1 MPIRRSGI
9 AGPYVS
15 AASGEA
21 ITALDW
27 NGNPSGRRAIVFVTG
42 VSVAPPTAYP
52 MTYIWKVFQR
62 NQVSGVGD
70 GSRYYTTFFH
80 GPYGVFTGG
89 NNYYGCHPY
98 PVPPEIP
105 NPGDG
110 KWELSTNSQDYTG
123 RGTNQANSGGDPFV
137 TNGQWYSQALVVSS
151 SGGNLN
157 HKFYIALPSTSST
170 NFIEQNFAAT
180 YSAPGTPCIT
190 WGQAPDNG
198 SGASWGGYS
207 RWEEQNARIR
217 GIQIYTTALTEAQIV
232 ALAAMEYDSDV
243 KTYWSANSI
252 TSHWYLNMNPRTD
265 KIGDQRDSSQ
275 HNPALVSTNGAA
287 PADWTQ

>member
-1 MPIRRSGI
+1 
-9 AGPYVS
+9 
-15 AASGEA
+15 
-21 ITALDW
+21 
-27 NGNPSGRRAIVFVTG
+27 
-42 VSVAPPTAYP
+42 

-137 TNGQWYSQALVVSS
+137 TNGQWYSQALV
-151 SGGNLN
+151 L
-157 HKFYIALPSTSST
+157 HR
-170 NFIEQNFAAT
+170 AAFDELDELHRAELRCDLQRARNAV
-180 YSAPGTPCIT
+180 YHL
-190 WGQAPDNG
+190 G
-198 SGASWGGYS
+198 SG
-207 RWEEQNARIR
+207 
-217 GIQIYTTALTEAQIV
+217 T
-232 ALAAMEYDSDV
+232 
-243 KTYWSANSI
+243 
-252 TSHWYLNMNPRTD
+252 
-265 KIGDQRDSSQ
+265 
-275 HNPALVSTNGAA
+275 
-287 PADWTQ
+287 